1 MFTNYKKKYQ
11 EAKEREIL
19 LVEEIEMLKKE
30 RAELRWENEN
40 LRIEVR
46 RLNKIKDRVFE
57 AGCIIARE
65 LIELKGTQKG

>member
-11 EAKEREIL
+11 EAKEREVL

-46 RLNKIKDRVFE
+46 RVNKMKDRVYE
-57 AGCIIARE
+57 AGCIIAKGF
-65 LIELKGTQKG
+65 IEFKGTQRG

>member
-30 RAELRWENEN
+30 RAELRWQNEN

-46 RLNKIKDRVFE
+46 RVNKMKDRVYE
-57 AGCIIARE
+57 AGCIIAKGF
-65 LIELKGTQKG
+65 IELKGTQKG